1 MKNTLFTLLCLLM
14 MTVGYSQITTPA
26 ASPFSKVDQKVG
38 LVDVS
43 VEYSRPGKK
52 GRDLFGQGALV
63 EYDKLWRTGANA
75 VTKINF
81 SDDVTVNGSDL
92 KKGTYA
98 ILTTPGESSWKVH
111 FFTYESRGWGSYAE
125 KTPDLT
131 VDAKS
136 SMRNDEVESF
146 TINFN
151 NFKSDGADMEFVW
164 GKTSAMVTIGV
175 ATDAAVMA
183 NIENVMA
190 GPSTNDYYNAASYYH
205 SEGKDLNKALE
216 WIRKATQVEN
226 PKFWQVRREAL
237 ILADL
242 GKMEDAIAT
251 AKLSKE
257 LAMKAGNDDYVKM
270 NEASIKEWMK

>member
-1 MKNTLFTLLCLLM
+1 MRLNHSLL
-14 MTVGYSQITTPA
+14 I
-26 ASPFSKVDQKVG
+26 
-38 LVDVS
+38 
-43 VEYSRPGKK
+43 
-52 GRDLFGQGALV
+52 
-63 EYDKLWRTGANA
+63 
-75 VTKINF
+75 
-81 SDDVTVNGSDL
+81 
-92 KKGTYA
+92 
-98 ILTTPGESSWKVH
+98 
-111 FFTYESRGWGSYAE
+111 
-125 KTPDLT
+125 
-131 VDAKS
+131 
-136 SMRNDEVESF
+136 
-146 TINFN
+146 FN

-164 GKTSAMVTIGV
+164 GTTSAMVTIGV

-242 GKMEDAIAT
+242 GKMEDAIAA